1 MFFGTSSE
9 SWNGQSSKRH
19 GGATED
25 YTRGLEYAWDTRAEL
40 MDILEC
46 TLIEKAACEN
56 GWEHV
61 LESNDTVVVLASARH
76 RAQARV
82 ESAPAGDGWLLEVSG
97 ELLQQELARS
107 CAGVIEHPG
116 VFSTRNIEG
125 LASLL
130 RRAAALAQSLP
141 NQAALTYKLA
151 VVKELQ
157 EIGDIGTEIERL
169 VKQRVGQDTFR
180 QALMDYWGGAC
191 AVTGIGIPEM
201 LRASHLKPWAKCG
214 CDEERLDVFNG
225 FLLTA
230 NLDALFDRGLIT
242 FSDTGLLICSSR
254 ISTQDGKNIGL
265 KDGLILR
272 WLAPEHQP
280 YLAWHREYVFDAEGQ

>member
-1 MFFGTSSE
+1 
-9 SWNGQSSKRH
+9 
-19 GGATED
+19 
-25 YTRGLEYAWDTRAEL
+25 

-46 TLIEKAACEN
+46 ALIEKAACEN

-82 ESAPAGDGWLLEVSG
+82 KSAPAEDGWLLGVSG

-107 CAGVIEHPG
+107 CAGVIEHTG
-116 VFSTRNIEG
+116 VFPARNIEG

-151 VVKELQ
+151 VGKELQ
-157 EIGDIGTEIERL
+157 EIRDIGTEIERL

-191 AVTGIGIPEM
+191 AVTGIAIPEM

-230 NLDALFDRGLIT
+230 NLDALFDRRLIT

-254 ISTQDGKNIGL
+254 ISPQDSKNIGL

-272 WLAPEHQP
+272 WLAPRHQP
-280 YLAWHREYVFDAEGQ
+280 YLAWHRECFFDAEGQ

>member
-1 MFFGTSSE
+1 MDLL
-9 SWNGQSSKRH
+9 KR
-19 GGATED
+19 A
-25 YTRGLEYAWDTRAEL
+25 
-40 MDILEC
+40 
-46 TLIEKAACEN
+46 LIEKAACEN

-61 LESNDTVVVLASARH
+61 LENNDTVVVLASARH
-76 RAQARV
+76 HAQARV
-82 ESAPAGDGWLLEVSG
+82 EPARAGEGWLFQVSG
-97 ELLQQELARS
+97 ELLQKELARS
-107 CAGVIEHPG
+107 CVGVIERPG
-116 VFSTRNIEG
+116 VFSARNIEG
-125 LASLL
+125 LVSLF

-141 NQAALTYKLA
+141 NQAAQTYKLA

-157 EIGDIGTEIERL
+157 EIGDISTEIERL

-191 AVTGIGIPEM
+191 AVTGIAIPEM

-242 FSDTGLLICSSR
+242 FSDTGVLTCSLR
-254 ISTQDGKNIGL
+254 IPKQDREKVGLQDGL
-265 KDGLILR
+265 VLR

-280 YLAWHREYVFDAEGQ
+280 YLTWHREHVFEIQE

>member
-1 MFFGTSSE
+1 
-9 SWNGQSSKRH
+9 
-19 GGATED
+19 
-25 YTRGLEYAWDTRAEL
+25 

-46 TLIEKAACEN
+46 ALIEKAACEN

-61 LESNDTVVVLASARH
+61 LESNDKVVVLASARH

-107 CAGVIEHPG
+107 CAGVIEHLGIIFPA
-116 VFSTRNIEG
+116 RNIEG

-141 NQAALTYKLA
+141 NQVAQTYKLA

-157 EIGDIGTEIERL
+157 EIGEKGTEIERL

-191 AVTGIGIPEM
+191 AVTGIAIPEM

-230 NLDALFDRGLIT
+230 NLDALFDRGLIS
-242 FSDTGLLICSSR
+242 FLDTGLLICSSR
-254 ISTQDGKNIGL
+254 ISRQDSKNIGL
-265 KDGLILR
+265 KDGLLLR
-272 WLAPEHQP
+272 WLAPEHLS
-280 YLAWHREYVFDAEGQ
+280 YLVWHRENVFDADG

>member
-1 MFFGTSSE
+1 M
-9 SWNGQSSKRH
+9 
-19 GGATED
+19 D
-25 YTRGLEYAWDTRAEL
+25 VLERA
-40 MDILEC
+40 
-46 TLIEKAACEN
+46 LIEKAACEN

-61 LESNDTVVVLASARH
+61 LESNDSVVVLASARH
-76 RAQARV
+76 SAQARV
-82 ESAPAGDGWLLEVSG
+82 ESAPAGDGWLFEVSG
-97 ELLQQELARS
+97 ELLQQELARF

-116 VFSTRNIEG
+116 VFPARNIEG

-191 AVTGIGIPEM
+191 AVTGIDISEM

-214 CDEERLDVFNG
+214 SDEERLDVFNG

-242 FSDTGLLICSSR
+242 FSDTGVLLCSSR
-254 ISTQDGKNIGL
+254 ISKQDRKKIGL
-265 KDGLILR
+265 QDELAVR

-280 YLAWHREYVFDAEGQ
+280 YLAWHREHVFDKEIAVIISGH